1 MWYAGR
7 YGPQRAAS
15 LRPVMIGIF
24 ATDDLLTSAPC
35 LWYADSMRYSMLLRS
50 SLRYLLR
57 HPWQIGLCILGV
69 ALGVA
74 VVVAIDLA
82 NASAGRAF
90 ALSTESVAGRATHQI
105 RGGPAG
111 LDDDLYRQLRTDL
124 ALREVAPVVEG
135 YVVAPQLGER
145 TLQLLGVDPLAEA
158 PFRSYLGGPG
168 GAVTDGNAALD
179 LTRLLV
185 EPGAVVLAESLAAQ
199 YGVAL
204 NDALTVRIGDRAL
217 ELRVA
222 GLLSPNDDLSRR
234 ALEGLIIA
242 DIATA
247 QETLGSVGRLSR
259 IDLLLPPTDDG
270 ADPPIAATIREI
282 LPPGAVLER
291 AETRSNA
298 LEQMTRAFQ
307 LNLTALSLLALI
319 VGMFLIYNTITF
331 SVVQRRTL
339 LGTLRCIGVTRRQIA
354 AIVLIEAAVVSVVGS
369 LLGLVLGVLLGRGL
383 VGLVTQTIND
393 LYFVVTVRGYSVD
406 PAILLKGFALGI
418 LATLGS
424 AAVPAVEATL
434 TPPRTVLRRSSAED
448 RVRRAVPLLAGFGG
462 GLMALGG
469 VLLLI
474 PPAIVGGAAT
484 LSGLVFA
491 FLALFAI
498 VIGAALTAPALTI
511 LLMRLLRPLLG
522 AALGLLGRMAA
533 RDVVAALSR
542 TAVAVAALMVAI
554 SVTIGVG
561 LMVGSFRQTVVG
573 WLEQSLVADVYVA
586 APSNTSN
593 RVDTTLDPA
602 VLAAFRSAP
611 GVAAVSVFRN
621 IQVDTAIGP
630 VSMVSVDAP
639 GGRGREALR
648 FRDGG
653 DASMWQAY
661 EAGAILISEP
671 LAYRLDL
678 TVGDSLT
685 LRTDRGEHAFP
696 IAGVYYDYTSDR
708 GVIRIDAAVFRTYWD
723 DGALSSFALFAAPD
737 ADVDALV
744 AELQNRAQALN
755 AGDAPLLTIGSNRAL
770 REGTLAI
777 FDRTFAITAVLQLL
791 ATIVAF
797 IGILSSLMALQLERA
812 RELAMLRANGLTPGQ
827 VWGMVLTQTS
837 LMGLTAGLLAAPLGL
852 VLALVLIYVINR
864 RSFGWTLDLALN
876 PALFGQALVVALVAA
891 LLAGI
896 YPAFK
901 MSRTNPALAL
911 REE

>member
-1 MWYAGR
+1 
-7 YGPQRAAS
+7 
-15 LRPVMIGIF
+15 
-24 ATDDLLTSAPC
+24 
-35 LWYADSMRYSMLLRS
+35 MLLRS

-90 ALSTESVAGRATHQI
+90 TLSTESVAGRASHQI

-111 LDDDLYRQLRTDL
+111 LDEDLYRRLRVEL
-124 ALREVAPVVEG
+124 GLRDAAPIVEG

-145 TLQLLGVDPLAEA
+145 TLQLLGVDPLAEP

-168 GAVTDGNAALD
+168 GVVTDGSATPD

-199 YGVAL
+199 SGLAL
-204 NDALTVRIGDRAL
+204 DDPLTVRVGDRTL
-217 ELRVA
+217 DLHIA
-222 GLLSPNDDLSRR
+222 GLLSPSDDLSRR

-247 QETLGSVGRLSR
+247 QESLAFLGKLSR
-259 IDLLLPPTDDG
+259 IDLILPAAPSS
-270 ADPPIAATIREI
+270 ADPPIADAIRAI

-298 LEQMTRAFQ
+298 LDQMTRAFE

-339 LGTLRCIGVTRRQIA
+339 LGTLRCVGVTRRQIA
-354 AIVLIEAAVVSVVGS
+354 AIVLIEAALVSLVGS
-369 LLGLVLGVLLGRGL
+369 LLGLGLGVLLGRGL

-406 PAILLKGFALGI
+406 PAILLKGLLLGI
-418 LATLGS
+418 LVTLGA
-424 AAVPAVEATL
+424 AAVPAIEATF

-448 RVRRAVPLLAGFGG
+448 RARRVVPLLAAAGVTLILVGG
-462 GLMALGG
+462 GL
-469 VLLLI
+469 LLV
-474 PPAIVGGAAT
+474 PPGLVGGAAT
-484 LSGLVFA
+484 LTGLVLA

-498 VIGAALTAPALTI
+498 VIGAALCAPLLTV
-511 LLMRLLRPLLG
+511 LLMRAFRPLLG

-533 RDVVAALSR
+533 RDVAAALSR
-542 TAVAVAALMVAI
+542 TAVAVAALMVAV

-561 LMVGSFRQTVVG
+561 LMVGSFRQTVVS

-602 VLAAFRSAP
+602 VLEAFRSAP
-611 GVAAVSVFRN
+611 GVAAVTVFRSV
-621 IQVDTAIGP
+621 QVDTAIGP
-630 VSMVSVDAP
+630 VTLVSIDAP
-639 GGRGREALR
+639 GGVGRTALR

-653 DASMWQAY
+653 DAAMWQAY
-661 EAGAILISEP
+661 AGGAILISEP
-671 LAYRLDL
+671 LAYRLGL
-678 TVGDSLT
+678 GVGDTLT
-685 LRTDRGEHAFP
+685 LRTDRGAQAFA

-708 GVIRIDAAVFRTYWD
+708 GVIRMDAATYRANWD
-723 DGALSSFALFAAPD
+723 DAAISSFALFAAPGV
-737 ADVDALV
+737 DVDALV
-744 AELQNRAQALN
+744 AELQTRASALSV
-755 AGDAPLLTIGSNRAL
+755 ADAPLLAIGSNRAL

-827 VWGMVLTQTS
+827 VWGLVLTQTG
-837 LMGLTAGLLAAPLGL
+837 LMGVTAGLLAAPLGL
-852 VLALVLIYVINR
+852 ILALVLIYVINR
-864 RSFGWTLDLALN
+864 RSFGWTLDLALD
-876 PALFGQALVVALVAA
+876 PALFIQALIVALVAA

>member
-1 MWYAGR
+1 
-7 YGPQRAAS
+7 
-15 LRPVMIGIF
+15 
-24 ATDDLLTSAPC
+24 
-35 LWYADSMRYSMLLRS
+35 MLLRS

-82 NASAGRAF
+82 NVSASRAF
-90 ALSTESVAGRATHQI
+90 ALSTESVAGRASHQI
-105 RGGPAG
+105 RGGPTG
-111 LDDDLYRQLRTDL
+111 LDEDLYRRLRSEL
-124 ALREVAPVVEG
+124 GLRAVAPVVEG
-135 YVVAPQLGER
+135 YVVAPQLGAR
-145 TLQLLGVDPLAEA
+145 TLQLLGIDPLAEA
-158 PFRSYLGGPG
+158 PFRSYLGGPD
-168 GAVTDGNAALD
+168 GAVTDGSASLD
-179 LTRLLV
+179 LTRLLI
-185 EPGAVVLAESLAAQ
+185 EPGAVVLADSLALQ
-199 YGVAL
+199 YGLAL
-204 NDALTVRIGDRAL
+204 NDLFTVRVGDQAL

-222 GLLSPNDDLSRR
+222 GLLNPNDDLSRR

-247 QETLGSVGRLSR
+247 QEILGSVGRLSR
-259 IDLLLPPTDDG
+259 IDLILPADASG
-270 ADPPIAATIREI
+270 VDPPEATAIRGI

-298 LEQMTRAFQ
+298 LEQMTRAFE

-339 LGTLRCIGVTRRQIA
+339 LGTLRCVGVTRRQIA
-354 AIVLIEAAVVSVVGS
+354 ALVLIEAAVVSLVGS
-369 LLGLVLGVLLGRGL
+369 LLGLGLGVLLGRGL

-393 LYFVVTVRGYSVD
+393 LYFVVTVRGFSVD
-406 PAILLKGFALGI
+406 PLILLKGLVLGV
-418 LATLGS
+418 LATLVS
-424 AAVPAVEATL
+424 AAVPAIEATF

-448 RVRRAVPLLAGFGG
+448 RVRRAVPLLAGVGVALILVAGG
-462 GLMALGG
+462 
-469 VLLLI
+469 LLLI

-484 LSGLVFA
+484 LTGLVLA
-491 FLALFAI
+491 FLALFAL
-498 VIGAALTAPALTI
+498 VIGAALIAPALTV
-511 LLMRLLRPLLG
+511 LLMNLLRPLLG
-522 AALGLLGRMAA
+522 ALFGLLGRMAA
-533 RDVVAALSR
+533 RDVTAALSR

-561 LMVGSFRQTVVG
+561 LMVGSFRQTVVS
-573 WLEQSLVADVYVA
+573 WLEQSLVADIYVA

-611 GVAAVSVFRN
+611 GVAAVTVFRN
-621 IQVDTAIGP
+621 VQVDTSIGP
-630 VSMVSVDAP
+630 VSMVSIDAP
-639 GGRGREALR
+639 GGVGREALR
-648 FRDGG
+648 FQAGG
-653 DASMWQAY
+653 DPATWQAY
-661 EAGAILISEP
+661 ETGAILISEP

-678 TVGDSLT
+678 GIGDTLA
-685 LRTDRGEHAFP
+685 LRTDRGERTFP

-708 GVIRIDAAVFRTYWD
+708 GVIRIDAATFRTYWD
-723 DGALSSFALFAAPD
+723 DPAISSFALFAAP
-737 ADVDALV
+737 ATDVDALV
-744 AELQNRAQALN
+744 AELQARANTLSSAET
-755 AGDAPLLTIGSNRAL
+755 ALLTIGSNRAL

-864 RSFGWTLDLALN
+864 RSFGWTLDLAID
-876 PALFGQALVVALVAA
+876 PALFGQALLVALVAA